1 MASDA
6 REERCWYVAR
16 TRHGSEIGVRNRLAA
31 LGVEHFVPTVR
42 TRGWRGRTVEKPV
55 LNCLLFVRAT
65 QAEALALIHERGL
78 KADYL
83 FDHATRRLMVVPD
96 KAMDD
101 FRRVLDLSTDA
112 GGLMDRPLEQ
122 GARVRVVK
130 GPLQG
135 VEGRILELQGRH
147 YVVVSLLDS
156 LFARASVPRAWLET
170 I

>member
-1 MASDA
+1 MEPDI
-6 REERCWYVAR
+6 REERHWYVTR
-16 TRHGSEIGVRNRLAA
+16 TRHGAEIGVRNRLVT
-31 LGVEHFVPTVR
+31 LGVEHFVPTVQ
-42 TRGWRGRTVEKPV
+42 TRGWRGRMVEKPV

-78 KADYL
+78 PADYL

-122 GARVRVVK
+122 GARVRVAK

-135 VEGRILELQGRH
+135 VEGRILELQGKH